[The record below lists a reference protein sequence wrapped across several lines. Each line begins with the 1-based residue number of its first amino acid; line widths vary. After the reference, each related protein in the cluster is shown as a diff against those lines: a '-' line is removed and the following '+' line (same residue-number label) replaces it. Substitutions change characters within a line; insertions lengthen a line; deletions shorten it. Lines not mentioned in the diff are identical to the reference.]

1 MNKCLSL
8 VHLTSRIGSLKA
20 VRMSPL
26 HGSSDAQNLTLLRQ
40 TPSRLRLSDTYC
52 GATVFCIEAQL
63 PGRQPLAQDTS
74 AEASH
79 KRVSG
84 QPVNSDRS
92 LDTTAFMGTDQDAPR
107 PVSFDNVSLC
117 SKSSG
122 LQGLRRERSLP
133 EEAADPTFA
142 VVVRWGRSTVGARRS
157 VGASDTESD
166 TCRAY
171 GGSARLSSQDSSTR
185 VDVDC
190 AQDF

>member
-1 MNKCLSL
+1 
-8 VHLTSRIGSLKA
+8 
-20 VRMSPL
+20 
-26 HGSSDAQNLTLLRQ
+26 
-40 TPSRLRLSDTYC
+40 
-52 GATVFCIEAQL
+52 
-63 PGRQPLAQDTS
+63 
-74 AEASH
+74 
-79 KRVSG
+79 
-84 QPVNSDRS
+84 
-92 LDTTAFMGTDQDAPR
+92 MGTDQDAPR

-133 EEAADPTFA
+133 EEAADPSVWTFG

-171 GGSARLSSQDSSTR
+171 GGSVRLSSQDSSTR

-190 AQDF
+190 ARDF